1 MERSWDSRVLRE
13 KALGKKGHQCPGAV
27 KYE

>member
-1 MERSWDSRVLRE
+1 MEPSWDIRVLRE